1 MSGPRAPWAGLIRVN
16 ALVAVLYAALGA
28 ATLLLA
34 QLSGLAAPVWPAA
47 GVALAFALIHG
58 WRVLPGVVVGSFV
71 ANAATLSTIDVPTT
85 ALVLQA
91 SAVAVGAALQAM
103 AGRGLVRRFDPDWA
117 SLVTPRQILRFLLLA
132 GPIACLVNPTI
143 GVASQLA
150 TGIISGDQIPITW
163 LTWWVGDSIG
173 VIVFA
178 PLTLMFL
185 PELADDWSGR
195 RWKIAV
201 PTVLIVAAFVLAVLQ
216 NAGLEE
222 ERARLQLERVATEA
236 TADLR
241 RNLDRHTEALQGVK
255 GLVVASERL
264 TAAEFSSYTRS
275 ALARFPDLQ
284 ALSWNPAVAGEEL
297 DSFIR
302 TQRLQPGFEDFTV
315 TERDAEGNLQPATPR
330 PQHVVVGYI
339 EPIESNRAALGF
351 DIASNPARVE
361 AITRARDTGLP
372 SATSPIELVQDSGS
386 QKGMLALLPV
396 YAGGID
402 PGDPVARAE
411 ALAGFSVGVYKLEDL
426 LADTFEGGTW
436 DDYRIRLIDVT
447 TAGEP
452 VVIADLPSRTSPTVD
467 LASDAVRILSTPFDA
482 YGRAWELEV
491 IPTGVAA
498 DGIAPSITPSFL
510 LAGLL
515 LVFLLEAFVLLLTG
529 LERQARR
536 EAESSSYEASHD
548 ALTGLLN
555 RRALLRQLESLQLA
569 AGGAARRHMLLFLD
583 LDGFKA
589 VNDTGGH
596 EAGDAL
602 LVQIADSLRESVR
615 LHDSVAR
622 MGGDEFAVVLVDCPS
637 ERGMQIADALVRAV
651 EACSIPHEG
660 GQLSAGVSI
669 GAVVLEPSEGLSVD
683 ELLRRADT
691 ACYEAKRDG
700 TGQVR
705 LHDVEL
711 SAGT

>member
-1 MSGPRAPWAGLIRVN
+1 M
-16 ALVAVLYAALGA
+16 AVLYAALGA
-28 ATLLLA
+28 ATLLLG

-47 GVALAFALIHG
+47 GVALAFTLIHG
-58 WRVLPGVVVGSFV
+58 WRVLPGVIVGSFV
-71 ANAATLSTIDVPTT
+71 ANAPTLSTIDVPTT

-91 SAVAVGAALQAM
+91 SAVAFGAALQAL
-103 AGRGLVRRFDPDWA
+103 AGRDLVLRFVDDW
-117 SLVTPRQILRFLLLA
+117 SDLVSPRQILQFLGLA
-132 GPIACLVNPTI
+132 GPVACLVNPTI
-143 GVASQLA
+143 GVTSQLA

-185 PELADDWSGR
+185 PELADDWFGR
-195 RWKIAV
+195 RWKIAA
-201 PTVLIVAAFVLAVLQ
+201 PTVLIVSAFVLAVLQ
-216 NAGLEE
+216 NAGFEE
-222 ERARLQLERVATEA
+222 ERARLQLERVAREA

-255 GLVVASERL
+255 SLVVASERL
-264 TAAEFSSYTRS
+264 TAAEYSSYTRN
-275 ALARFPDLQ
+275 ALARLPDLQ

-315 TERDAEGNLQPATPR
+315 TERDAEGNLQSATPR

-351 DIASNPARVE
+351 DIASNPARAD

-372 SATSPIELVQDSGS
+372 SATAPIDLVQDSGS
-386 QKGMLALLPV
+386 QKGMLALIPV
-396 YAGGID
+396 YVGGID
-402 PGDPVARAE
+402 PGNPAARAE
-411 ALAGFSVGVYKLEDL
+411 ALAGFSVGVYKLENL
-426 LADTFEGGTW
+426 LADTFEGETW

-467 LASDAVRILSTPFDA
+467 LASEAVQILSTPFDV
-482 YGRAWELEV
+482 YGRAWELKV
-491 IPTGVAA
+491 LPTGVAA

-529 LERQARR
+529 LERQALR

-569 AGGAARRHMLLFLD
+569 TAGAARRHMLLFLD
-583 LDGFKA
+583 LDHFKA

-602 LVQIADSLRESVR
+602 LVQIAYSLRKTVR
-615 LHDSVAR
+615 LQDSVAR
-622 MGGDEFAVVLVDCPS
+622 IGGDEFAVVLVDCPS
-637 ERGMQIADALVRAV
+637 EQGMQIADVLVRAV
-651 EACSIPHEG
+651 KACSIPHEG

-669 GAVVLEPSEGLSVD
+669 GAVVLEPSEGLSVN

-691 ACYEAKRDG
+691 ACYEAKRHG
-700 TGQVR
+700 RGQIR